1 MNLQKVD
8 EIIDSYNSDRSSTLA
23 VLQDLQAEYRY
34 LPREALERTAEKLGV
49 PLGEVYRMATFF
61 RAFSLEPRGEHH
73 IQVCLGT
80 ACHVRGGVQVLEQLE
95 RDLHLKASET
105 APDGKFSLEVVRC
118 LGACALGPLVLVD
131 AQPYA
136 QMTPAKIKKI
146 LVPLRE
152 G

>member
-8 EIIDSYNSDRSSTLA
+8 EIIDSYGADRSSTLA
-23 VLQDLQAEYRY
+23 VLQDVQAEYKY
-34 LPREALERTAEKLGV
+34 LPREALELAAGRLGI

-80 ACHVRGGVQVLEQLE
+80 ACHVRGAVQVLEQLE
-95 RDLHLKASET
+95 RDLHIKAGET
-105 APDGKFSLEVVRC
+105 TPDGKFSLEVVRC
-118 LGACALGPLVLVD
+118 LGACALGPLVLVNE
-131 AQPYA
+131 QPYA
-136 QMTPAKIKKI
+136 EMTPARVGK
-146 LVPLRE
+146 LLAPLHK